1 MSDFK
6 IVYKDNLSTE
16 MTHLD
21 SGDKIVT
28 DAPKDNQGLG
38 RTFSPTDLVASSL
51 GSCMITII
59 AIADRTHNL
68 NILGM
73 DSSVS
78 KTMSNISPRRIERI
92 DVVIDIRG
100 KFDEKS
106 KKIIERSAE
115 NCPVHHSLNSDIKI
129 DLKIN
134 YLR

>member
-6 IVYKDNLSTE
+6 ITYKGNLSTE

-78 KTMSNISPRRIERI
+78 KIMSNTSPRRIGRI

-100 KFDEKS
+100 EFDEKS
-106 KKIIERSAE
+106 KKIIARSSE